1 MRQIFFALFLAGCLC
16 VDCGVKPCLSF
27 SGGVCQVCDLAS
39 ETMAALPY
47 TCRPYQGSNR
57 VCSRLR
63 NEGVCYAF
71 AAPRFSDSC
80 QVCEWSSP
88 DGCVTRD
95 VAGVCTACEPGKYLA
110 VGVCTQGTS
119 IPNCAVYSD
128 ASTCTACGKGF
139 FLFENACLPNPEK
152 CIAPIGPQCAECA
165 PGLSKTDTTVTQ
177 LSSGNFIF
185 GADFWE
191 GWLRLQRFGTYSVN
205 TFTCTGTEITN
216 CEVFSGSC
224 TKCKQGFYLDGSSA
238 CVVNPVIAD
247 CVSFLTNGKCSAC
260 SVGKHP
266 AANGLSCVADPA
278 PVSFRSNC
286 KAYSAIDTCMT
297 CNPGFLL
304 TGGNCV
310 DAAANAI
317 AKCRAQT
324 GVNLCA
330 ACESNFYSNSN
341 VTPNVCK
348 PRLGKIDGCLSY
360 SDIGCT
366 LCNSSTYWH
375 DNSGTC
381 RRVTTIIA
389 NCKFYSDATTCGSCN
404 PGFVI
409 DGNACVPLQPTRVI
423 SGCAIMGSTNTCL
436 ACTNLA
442 PSDDRSRC
450 LPLISPITG
459 CVEYRSQ
466 TECFRASSDIIKST
480 ALGTPNTVVSLTF
493 ISDCLEQNLLG
504 ICVQCND
511 NFKPSSDGLTCES
524 VTPIADCSAYN
535 SQGLCIKCFNGW
547 YSTGSADCTSRP
559 AIAEVYTVGV
569 SYTCSE
575 IDVLSNHCRVCQTPN
590 MYYPANTNHDC
601 AFIPLANLIY
611 MCARYDSNKKCVG
624 CGPGY
629 FLASFSD
636 SINICTTL
644 AYCNVAKPNGE
655 CLQCKVNY
663 KWNPTTRVCQMGN
676 TDILISSS
684 DPTKSIGCASGK
696 YLYNNNCVSFEIKIY
711 PNCAYQSYRGGCLL
725 CNFPFQPSPYATG
738 PCLPQN
744 TVVTNCMF
752 YDENGACIH
761 CVRGYFLQAAQ
772 CKPIPVNPRCI
783 TYSSFTQCSQ
793 CEPGYIVD
801 GSTGLCVTS
810 SNTDKNCLT
819 LTDNTTCLICL
830 PSYYPDGGVCKL
842 RSLAVQNCRTY
853 DSTPTCIECAPHFY
867 INAGACTPVAARI
880 PNCVIYLNSSTC
892 KTCKDR
898 FALATDSKSCIP
910 NCVKASSATECQT
923 CGERF
928 YLSAGVC
935 LPVRKSVINCTT
947 YSDAVTCSRCKP
959 GFMLNNNNTCTTNRA
974 FSSTKCRALSA
985 STCALC
991 ESGYFLN
998 SSGKCQ
1004 PVKWIIKGCLFYNK
1018 DGVKCDVCQIG
1029 WTHVEAS
1036 KTCLKNTDPTV
1047 SSCYVGASMKWALS
1061 S

>member
-1 MRQIFFALFLAGCLC
+1 MRQILFALLLAGYLC

-27 SGGVCQVCDLAS
+27 TGGVCQVCDLAS

-47 TCRPYQGSNR
+47 TCRSYEGSKR
-57 VCSRLR
+57 VCPRLR

-71 AAPRFSDSC
+71 TAPRFSDNC
-80 QVCEWSSP
+80 QVCEWNSP

-119 IPNCAVYSD
+119 VPNCAVYSD
-128 ASTCTACGKGF
+128 ASTCTVCSKGF

-152 CIAPIGPQCAECA
+152 CVAPIGPQCAECA

-224 TKCKQGFYLDGSSA
+224 TKCKRGFYLDGSSA
-238 CVVNPVIAD
+238 CVTNPVIAD
-247 CVSFLTNGKCSAC
+247 CVSFLTDGKCSAC
-260 SVGKHP
+260 SAGKHP

-278 PVSFRSNC
+278 PLSFRSNC
-286 KAYSAIDTCMT
+286 KAYSAIDTCST

-304 TGGNCV
+304 SGGNCV

-324 GVNLCA
+324 NANVCA
-330 ACESNFYSNSN
+330 ACESSFFSQTG
-341 VTPNVCK
+341 VTPNVCQ
-348 PRLGKIDGCLSY
+348 PRLGKINDCLSY
-360 SDIGCT
+360 SDTGCN
-366 LCNSSTYWH
+366 LCNPSTFWH
-375 DNSGTC
+375 ATSGTC
-381 RRVTTIIA
+381 RRVTTVIA
-389 NCKFYSDATTCGSCN
+389 NCKLYSDATTCTSCEA
-404 PGFVI
+404 GFFLDTNTCI
-409 DGNACVPLQPTRVI
+409 RIQPTRAI
-423 SGCAIMGSTNTCL
+423 TGCEVMASPNTCY
-436 ACTNLA
+436 ACTNLV
-442 PSDDRSRC
+442 PSKDGRFC
-450 LPLISPITG
+450 LPVITPITN
-459 CVEYRSQ
+459 CLQYRSE
-466 TECFRASSDIIKST
+466 TECFKASSGVVKAT
-480 ALGTPNTVVSLTF
+480 ALGVANTVVSITMITDCAEQNVFGVCVQCADGYKLATDGLSCVSTTA
-493 ISDCLEQNLLG
+493 ISDCTVYG
-504 ICVQCND
+504 
-511 NFKPSSDGLTCES
+511 SDG
-524 VTPIADCSAYN
+524 N
-535 SQGLCIKCFNGW
+535 CIKCFNGR
-547 YSTGSADCTSRP
+547 YATGSADCTSRL
-559 AIAEVYTVGV
+559 AITETYSVGV
-569 SYTCSE
+569 SLICDEINVATNFCRTCQDPD
-575 IDVLSNHCRVCQTPN
+575 IN
-590 MYYPANTNHDC
+590 YPLNVNHDC
-601 AFIPLANLIY
+601 AAVPGAELVPN
-611 MCARYDSNKKCVG
+611 CVRYDNTKKCVA
-624 CGPGY
+624 CDTDY
-629 FLASFSD
+629 FLAVFSPTV
-636 SINICTTL
+636 NFCTKFE
-644 AYCNVAKPNGE
+644 YCAVAKTNGE
-655 CLQCKVNY
+655 CLQCDAEYN
-663 KWNPTTRVCQMGN
+663 WNPTTHACEAGTANV
-676 TDILISSS
+676 LSSS
-684 DPTKSIGCASGK
+684 ADPTQIVGCLPGT
-696 YLYNNNCVSFEIKIY
+696 YLFNNACISDQLEIF
-711 PNCAYQSYRGGCLL
+711 PNCAYQSAKEGCTL
-725 CNFPFQPSPYATG
+725 CNFPFQPSPSATG
-738 PCLPQN
+738 PCVPQN

-761 CVRGYFLQAAQ
+761 CNRGFFLESAL

-783 TYSSFTQCSQ
+783 TYSSFTLCSQ

-810 SNTDKNCLT
+810 SNTDKNCLI
-819 LTDNTTCLICL
+819 LTDNTTCSVCL
-830 PSYYPDGGVCKL
+830 SSFYPDAGVCKL
-842 RSLAVQNCRTY
+842 RSTAVQNCRTY
-853 DSTPTCIECAPHFY
+853 DSTPVCIECAPHY
-867 INAGACTPVAARI
+867 YVNAAVCTPVPARI
-880 PNCVIYLNSSTC
+880 PNCVVYLNSSTC

-959 GFMLNNNNTCTTNRA
+959 GFMLNNNTCTTNRA